1 MAAAYE
7 KIDFPRW
14 CPTSA
19 SRLALHGYCST
30 GAGRS
35 VQRAGSVQVA
45 LDGARRQSLVML
57 GPGLKERSRNG
68 CVKAK
73 QTETEQ
79 NKILKKIK

>member
-57 GPGLKERSRNG
+57 GPGLKERSGNG

-73 QTETEQ
+73 
-79 NKILKKIK
+79 KITGEKYNHR